1 MAPKLLCEH
10 SLFFKEFSIF
20 YINTQLI
27 VVQFGQSWDE
37 GANRING
44 WDRAAANQRTE
55 IFRKGK
61 QDRYF
66 YAGLANE
73 SCEPQIETLGKYLKG
88 QKILTVQIFR
98 GIGGLE
104 DPDEYGVIYPE
115 WNSLWYGESRSYQRN
130 GFEFRAA
137 DGLNIFEET
146 EKTPEANTTTRRR
159 GEEKG
164 DGRRSRSPAR
174 TDGRIEEP
182 KSTQASQDILSTQSA
197 SQTNS
202 RPLRERRKNLRAK
215 ERMEEFNA

>member
-1 MAPKLLCEH
+1 MPPKLLCEY
-10 SLFFKEFSIF
+10 SLLFKEFSIY

-37 GANRING
+37 GANRVNG

-88 QKILTVQIFR
+88 QKILTVQIFLE
-98 GIGGLE
+98 IGGLE

-130 GFEFRAA
+130 GFEFRGAG
-137 DGLNIFEET
+137 GLKIFEET
-146 EKTPEANTTTRRR
+146 EKAPEVNATTRRR
-159 GEEKG
+159 GEENG
-164 DGRRSRSPAR
+164 DRRRSQSPAR
-174 TDGRIEEP
+174 ADGRTEGP
-182 KSTQASQDILSTQSA
+182 RSTQACQDILSTQSA

-202 RPLRERRKNLRAK
+202 GKGGKLFEQKHGMK
-215 ERMEEFNA
+215 KFNA